1 MIIQLTR
8 NPNDGIGSFSI
19 HVQYSCSEV
28 WSVYELKINWNY
40 KMKEDLEINI
50 LKMSGEKKNPLNS
63 FFSLKNLDIMKN
75 LW

>member
-8 NPNDGIGSFSI
+8 NPNDGIGSFFI
-19 HVQYSCSEV
+19 HVQYSRSEV

-40 KMKEDLEINI
+40 KLKEDFINI
-50 LKMSGEKKNPLNS
+50 LKMSGEKKKPLNS
-63 FFSLKNLDIMKN
+63 FFSLKNLDIMKK